1 MMLGLAIACLLISCL
16 PALMVVKNLPI
27 FMFPGRAGT
36 TGAENP
42 GAENPGA
49 GEKQLQSEAESES
62 REMGVSV
69 LIPARD
75 EQDGIAASVNA
86 ALENQGV
93 DLEVLVLD
101 DHSMDRTPEIVQQI
115 AAQDSRVRYLQG
127 DKLPSGWNGKQF
139 GCKQLAEA
147 AHYPLLVF
155 IDADVRLKP
164 DALQRLVTCYES
176 LDVGL
181 LSAFPRQETETILE
195 KCIIPLMHFVLL
207 GFCPLE
213 RMRSDA
219 SPALAA
225 GCGQLFL
232 TSKKAYETAGT
243 HEQIRGSRHD
253 GVKLPR
259 AYRHAGLMTD
269 VYDGSDLAVC
279 RMYHS
284 ASEVVR
290 GVLKNATEGLASPR
304 LILPFTVL
312 LLGGSVFPVGLCGL
326 AIYYGDYLA
335 AAVAGLATLVGHVPR
350 VLAALRL
357 RQSWAGV
364 ICHVPATTLFILL
377 QWVAFMNQLTGRQV
391 AWRGRV
397 SS

>member
-1 MMLGLAIACLLISCL
+1 
-16 PALMVVKNLPI
+16 
-27 FMFPGRAGT
+27 MFPGRAEN
-36 TGAENP
+36 TGAENT
-42 GAENPGA
+42 GA
-49 GEKQLQSEAESES
+49 GEKQLQSEAETES

-139 GCKQLAEA
+139 GCKQLAAA

-195 KCIIPLMHFVLL
+195 KWIIPLMHFVLL

-269 VYDGSDLAVC
+269 VYDGSELAIC

-326 AIYYGDYLA
+326 AIYYGDYPA

-377 QWVAFMNQLTGRQV
+377 QWVAFINQLTGRQV